1 MNPEYVVS
9 NSNQDEQKK
18 AAVTEEMKRMQRLPP
33 NSAYASHRLRVLNKI
48 HHLLSLQV
56 ANHSFSLKFFDDAF
70 CFMVIIFY

>member
-9 NSNQDEQKK
+9 KSKQDEQKK

-48 HHLLSLQV
+48 HHLLSLQR
-56 ANHSFSLKFFDDAF
+56 STDQDGELELLFSGLHL
-70 CFMVIIFY
+70 